1 MSNSIFAMVGHIDH
15 GKTAIIKSLT
25 DKNLDTLKNEKD
37 RGITINLGF
46 TDIKLKNKTVS
57 IVDVPGHEKY
67 IKNMIAGLPGV
78 KTFILVI
85 SAKDGVETQTI
96 EHLQIM
102 SYLDIP
108 NCIVALNKVDL
119 VDEEIIE
126 KRKIEIKKLL
136 LKTKYKD
143 AEILEISAK
152 DNIGLEKLKDKMKEI
167 SNLKTQDKS
176 YPAIINIDRSFTVK
190 GQGTVVTGALLGESI
205 KVNDDI
211 YIYPNKIK
219 TSVRNIQNHN
229 TNKKTIKSGNRVA
242 INLRDIGKNEATRGD
257 TISKNNDYSTGNK
270 FLALVKF
277 LDEKIKISKNQKNI
291 LYIGSLETNVQ
302 SRILDYKYDI
312 IENVNIGLMEIK
324 SQKNIL
330 SFKDEKF
337 ILRNQDKTKTICGG
351 QIIDPLMDYRFGK
364 YKFKYDFYQLT
375 DDRKYLKMKI
385 DRYSHKYPKKEFI
398 KTRSNILIE
407 DFDEI
412 IKQLEDNKEIILVDN
427 TIISNDFYKSYKDD
441 IYNEIH
447 RLSLSLNEYKTFSL
461 EEIYSK
467 YFIESPKKIYDMAIK
482 ELSKNG
488 YVFTY
493 KDRITNYKNRFKI
506 SINDKKIIDLIM
518 LEYKNNN
525 FKPKNMNDLF
535 IDEDFN
541 KINDIIF
548 YLLSNDYLIELSEN
562 IYLSKEALNKARNIV
577 INYLN
582 ENKSITI
589 AEAKKELDTS
599 RKMTIAILEY
609 LDDEKITK
617 RYDNVR
623 CLYN

>member
-1 MSNSIFAMVGHIDH
+1 MSNSIFAMAGHIDH

-25 DKNLDTLKNEKD
+25 DRDLDTLKNEKD

-57 IVDVPGHEKY
+57 IVDVPGHQKY

-85 SAKDGVETQTI
+85 SAKDGIEAQTI

-102 SYLDIP
+102 NYLDIP
-108 NCIVALNKVDL
+108 NCIVALNKIDL
-119 VDEEIIE
+119 VDDETIK
-126 KRKIEIKKLL
+126 KRKIEIKNLL
-136 LKTKYKD
+136 LKTKYKE
-143 AEILEISAK
+143 AGILKISAK
-152 DNIGLEKLKDKMKEI
+152 DNIGLEILKDKMEEI
-167 SNLKTQDKS
+167 SNLEIYEKS

-190 GQGTVVTGALLGESI
+190 GQGTVITGALLGGSI
-205 KVNDDI
+205 KVNDNI

-229 TNKKTIKSGNRVA
+229 TNKKTIKPGNRVA
-242 INLRDIGKNEATRGD
+242 INLRDISKNEATRGD
-257 TISKNNDYSTGNK
+257 IISLKNDYSISNK

-277 LDEKIKISKNQKNI
+277 PDNNTEISKNQKSI

-337 ILRNQDKTKTICGG
+337 ILRNQDKTKIICGG

-364 YKFKYDFYQLT
+364 YKLKYDFYQLI
-375 DDRKYLKMKI
+375 DNRKYLKMKI
-385 DRYSHKYPKKEFI
+385 DRYSHNYPKKEYI
-398 KTRSNILIE
+398 KTKSNILIE
-407 DFDEI
+407 DFDKI
-412 IKQLEDNKEIILVDN
+412 IKELEDNKEILLVDC
-427 TIISNDFYKSYKDD
+427 TIISNDFYKKYKDN
-441 IYNEIH
+441 IYMEIDK
-447 RLSLSLNEYKTFSL
+447 LSLSLNEYKTFSL

-482 ELSKNG
+482 ELSNNG
-488 YVFTY
+488 CIFTY

-506 SINDKKIIDLIM
+506 SIKDKRIIDLIM
-518 LEYKNNN
+518 SEYKNNN

-577 INYLN
+577 IKYLN

-609 LDDEKITK
+609 LDDKKITK